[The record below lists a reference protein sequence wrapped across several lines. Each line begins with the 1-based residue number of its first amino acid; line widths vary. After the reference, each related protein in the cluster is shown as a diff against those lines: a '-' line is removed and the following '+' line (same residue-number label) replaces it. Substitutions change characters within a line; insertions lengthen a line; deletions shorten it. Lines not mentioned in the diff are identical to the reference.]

1 VKEMLKFDV
10 LVIGSGGAGMQA
22 ALVAASQQGLDVA
35 LMTKVFPTRS
45 ATCCAQGGT
54 NAVLRNLDKSDT
66 IEKHVFDTVKG
77 SDFLGDQDAIGFF
90 VNSLPETLR
99 ELDYYGVPFSR
110 NEDGTIAQRP
120 FGGQSS
126 PRTCYSADKIGA
138 VILHTLYEQC
148 LQHKVNI
155 LNEWLLLDLVVR
167 NGQVCGIVAME
178 IKTGQIQS
186 ILAKT
191 VVLATGGAG
200 RMYWLRTTNPFAST
214 GDGMAAAFRAGVPL
228 KDPEFVQFHPTGL
241 AGTGILMSEACRGEG
256 GYLLN
261 NQGERFMKHYA
272 PEKMELATRDL
283 VSQAIETEIKEGRGF
298 GEGMQAYVQ
307 LDLRHLGREKILERL
322 PQIREL
328 AITFE
333 GIDPIEQPIS
343 IRPSCHYT
351 MGGIDVT
358 NYKTCATVV
367 KGLYAAGECACLSIH
382 GANRLGANSTAD
394 VVVFG
399 KVAGK
404 AAAEQAANLSYSEEN
419 KVQEAARQWEE
430 RFKNIT
436 ARTEGTS
443 VTSIRNRLA
452 ESMWNQVGV
461 FRKQV
466 DMEQAAATIDELI
479 EEYKNCVVGDTNL
492 VYNTAFIQY
501 IELGN
506 MLTLAKAVV
515 MGALNR
521 KESRGSHKREDFPKR
536 DDENFLKHTIL
547 TKEDSDYRL
556 SYRQVTI
563 TRYQPT
569 ERKY

>member
-1 VKEMLKFDV
+1 MLKYDV

-22 ALVAASQQGLDVA
+22 ALVASAQKDLSVA

-54 NAVLRNLDKSDT
+54 NAALQNVDPTDS
-66 IEKHVFDTVKG
+66 IEKHLYDTVKG
-77 SDFLGDQDAIGFF
+77 SDFLGDQDAVEFF
-90 VNSLPETLR
+90 VRQLPDTLR

-110 NEDGTIAQRP
+110 TVDGTIAQRP

-148 LQHKVNI
+148 LKNGVQT
-155 LNEWLLLDLVVR
+155 LSEWLLLDLVVE
-167 NGQVCGIVAME
+167 NGQIIGVVALEM
-178 IKTGQIQS
+178 KTGVIQP

-214 GDGMAAAFRAGVPL
+214 GDGMAAAFRAGVAL

-241 AGTGILMSEACRGEG
+241 AGTGVLMSEACRGEG

-261 NQGERFMKHYA
+261 NRGERFMKRYA

-307 LDLRHLGREKILERL
+307 LDLRHLGRDRILERL
-322 PQIREL
+322 PQIRDL

-333 GIDPIEQPIS
+333 GIDPIEQPIP
-343 IRPSCHYT
+343 IRPSCHYS
-351 MGGIDVT
+351 MGGIDVLDHT
-358 NYKTCATVV
+358 TCGTVL
-367 KGLYAAGECACLSIH
+367 KGLFATGECACLSIH
-382 GANRLGANSTAD
+382 GANRLGGNSTAD

-404 AAAEQAANLSYSEEN
+404 AAVETAYSLSFGEEKRVEQ
-419 KVQEAARQWEE
+419 VAREWQDRFATAIE
-430 RFKNIT
+430 RK
-436 ARTEGTS
+436 AGAS
-443 VTSIRNRLA
+443 VVEIRDRLA
-452 ESMWNQVGV
+452 ETMWYKVGV
-461 FRKQV
+461 FRKESEMLEAEKTV
-466 DMEQAAATIDELI
+466 DQLLQ
-479 EEYKNCVVGDTNL
+479 EYEMCVIGDKAK

-506 MLTLAKAVV
+506 LLTVAKAVIK
-515 MGALNR
+515 GALNR
-521 KESRGSHKREDFPKR
+521 KESRGSHKREDYPER
-536 DDENFLKHTIL
+536 DDVNFLQHTII
-547 TKEDSDYRL
+547 TREGTNYKL
-556 SYRQVTI
+556 SYRPVVI
-563 TRYQPT
+563 TKYQPV
-569 ERKY
+569 ERRY